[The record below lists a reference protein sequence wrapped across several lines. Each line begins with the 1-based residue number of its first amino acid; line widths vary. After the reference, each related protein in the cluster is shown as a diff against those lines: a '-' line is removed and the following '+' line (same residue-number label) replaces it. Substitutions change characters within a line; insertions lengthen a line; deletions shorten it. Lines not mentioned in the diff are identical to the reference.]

1 MTPDEMQQARDRRL
15 DDAELDAMEL
25 EYRARG
31 RHPTANTM
39 PPSQMRRDN
48 QDYFDR
54 IDPDRRRYRH
64 DPDA

>member
-1 MTPDEMQQARDRRL
+1 MSESAPDDIEARI
-15 DDAELDAMEL
+15 DAAEQ
-25 EYRARG
+25 EYAARG
-31 RHPTANTM
+31 RHPTSNTM